1 MSEDEKHSVKEIG
14 GALSAVFV
22 EDGIKSLGKAVT
34 FIFEPIVET
43 LQPELFGES
52 YIDQHEDGAV
62 VKSICATV
70 EDFRDD
76 LVAYLG
82 GTDSYLMGKAGAMVV
97 ETAVGFYL
105 SSLLVA
111 ADREIGEEIVG
122 GYQGGGGGGETGEA
136 AAPSLAATSPMRT
149 MRNSLS
155 KRQAYFLKG
164 REKIKWIMERDIEI
178 LRHYFVRMMDFTFGD
193 VAGTVVLKHFRVLE
207 EVAALCQAA
216 AEIDW
221 EYDEDNLEIGM
232 IREHVHK
239 LHTLLWGAS
248 GGVSVPEDSLVWDM
262 MEDMFSLLRG
272 GAAGG
277 GKVKLFKG
285 KVKDGT
291 GWGEW
296 AMGYF
301 AEEGWGEEGV
311 GAERRGSIVAEMI
324 GTVYIDRRR
333 KKEREMGTVGR
344 LRRRSMEKLGNIVG
358 RDVTVVISSK
368 M

>member
-111 ADREIGEEIVG
+111 ADREIVLQIGEEIVG

-136 AAPSLAATSPMRT
+136 AAPSLAAKSPMRT

-155 KRQAYFLKG
+155 KRQK
-164 REKIKWIMERDIEI
+164 
-178 LRHYFVRMMDFTFGD
+178 
-193 VAGTVVLKHFRVLE
+193 
-207 EVAALCQAA
+207 
-216 AEIDW
+216 
-221 EYDEDNLEIGM
+221 
-232 IREHVHK
+232 
-239 LHTLLWGAS
+239 
-248 GGVSVPEDSLVWDM
+248 
-262 MEDMFSLLRG
+262 
-272 GAAGG
+272 
-277 GKVKLFKG
+277 
-285 KVKDGT
+285 
-291 GWGEW
+291 
-296 AMGYF
+296 
-301 AEEGWGEEGV
+301 EGV
-311 GAERRGSIVAEMI
+311 LSEGEGKNQVDHGARH
-324 GTVYIDRRR
+324 
-333 KKEREMGTVGR
+333 
-344 LRRRSMEKLGNIVG
+344 
-358 RDVTVVISSK
+358 
-368 M
+368 